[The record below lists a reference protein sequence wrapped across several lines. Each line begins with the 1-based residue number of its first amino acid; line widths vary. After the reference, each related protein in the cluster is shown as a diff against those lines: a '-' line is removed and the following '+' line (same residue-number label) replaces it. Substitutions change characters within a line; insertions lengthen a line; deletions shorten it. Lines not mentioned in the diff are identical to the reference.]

1 MSAAGDPGRGVLSFR
16 SPTLEQTRAVAAEL
30 AGAWLDVAEGAGLV
44 VGLHGG
50 LGVGKTVFV
59 KGLADGLGLDGD
71 TVSSPTFVL
80 ANQYPVLREV
90 VLNHVDFYRIE
101 LAAELDGMG
110 FFDLMAPGALL
121 AVEWADRFEH
131 ALPQWRLDVRVQRE
145 SEGVRRFEVRASG
158 ALPCAVVERWQQ
170 RAELDGG

>member
-1 MSAAGDPGRGVLSFR
+1 MGAAGDSIGRALSFR
-16 SPTLEQTRAVAAEL
+16 SPTLERTRAIAAEL
-30 AGAWLDVAEGAGLV
+30 ARAWLEVAGGSGLV

-80 ANQYPVLREV
+80 ANQYLVSRDV

-101 LAAELDGMG
+101 LAAELEGMG

-131 ALPQWRLDVRVQRE
+131 ALPRQRLDVVIERE
-145 SEGVRRFEVRASG
+145 GEALRRCGARATG
-158 ALPCAVVERWQQ
+158 DLPCEVFERWQQ
-170 RAELDGG
+170 RAGLDGG